1 MSYGTQDTYTPLS
14 YMEPGSIEQLPA
26 GWEINPADFK
36 HLISQFSSMLE
47 TVIQHNSS
55 GLSVPYSD
63 LSSNLTEASYS
74 SLRQEAMQSR
84 EYYRTVQT
92 WFTDQCID

>member
-1 MSYGTQDTYTPLS
+1 MNP
-14 YMEPGSIEQLPA
+14 IE
-26 GWEINPADFK
+26 FK
-36 HLISQFSSMLE
+36 HPTSQSSSMLE
-47 TVIQHNSS
+47 TVIQHIAS

-63 LSSNLTEASYS
+63 LSSNLTGASYS

-92 WFTDQCID
+92 